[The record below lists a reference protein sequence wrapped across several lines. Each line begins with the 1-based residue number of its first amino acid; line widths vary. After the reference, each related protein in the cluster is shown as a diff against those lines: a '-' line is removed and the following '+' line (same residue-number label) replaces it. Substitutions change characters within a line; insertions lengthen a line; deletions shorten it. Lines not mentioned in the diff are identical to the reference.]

1 MSETGTMPKTTAPE
15 LLRAGREAE
24 QTGDLGLALAR
35 YEAALAATP
44 ANGAATRRS
53 ELLRAMARVYF
64 KRGDYLDALSASE
77 RSLRHAEEGGEAEYI
92 IAALNMVAAAA
103 QNRGDLDRAEVT
115 YSRAATLADALG
127 QRALAA
133 TVKQN
138 LATLASIRGDLV
150 GSLQRY
156 RAALADV
163 RQAGDWLTA
172 STVLANIAM
181 VSADLGDWSAAQAA
195 LNEAHQHASSV
206 GDLSQIARVEF
217 LRADVALKLRQN
229 DEARAHCD
237 RAFEM
242 YTRLESKAGLADT
255 YRCYGLLYKDSG
267 KPALAE
273 AHLQMVVQLAQECQD
288 PVLEAEAEFERA
300 LVFLGEGRNRDA
312 LQTLSRAEA
321 LYGQLRA
328 SREIADIEQRLDRL
342 QATYLQVVRAWG
354 ESIEAKDNYTAGH
367 CGRVAD
373 YACMLAEAAGF
384 TGRDLVWIRMGA
396 FLHDVG
402 KTAVPEGILNK
413 PGKLDEAEW
422 AAMQRHTVVG
432 DEIVSELNFPFD
444 IRPIVRN
451 HHERWDGTGYPDGLK
466 GSAIPVTARILC
478 VADVYDALT
487 TTRSYRACFS
497 HDQALAVMDA
507 MAGADLDPALYA
519 LFREKVLGLPP
530 VPASPTAAVR

>member
-1 MSETGTMPKTTAPE
+1 MPNRIAFPE
-15 LLRAGREAE
+15 LLQAGREAE

-35 YEAALAATP
+35 YEAALAAAP
-44 ANGAATRRS
+44 VEASPTRRA
-53 ELLRAMARVYF
+53 ELFRAIARLHLR
-64 KRGDYLDALSASE
+64 RGDTLDALNASE
-77 RSLRHAEEGGEAEYI
+77 QGLQLAEKGGDAEYI
-92 IAALNMVAAAA
+92 IIALNMVAAAA
-103 QNRGDLDRAEVT
+103 QQRGDLERAEKMYV
-115 YSRAATLADALG
+115 RAAAMADALG
-127 QRALAA
+127 QKALAA

-156 RAALADV
+156 RAALADL
-163 RQAGDWLTA
+163 RAAGDWLGA
-172 STVLANIAM
+172 STVLSNIAM
-181 VSADLGDWSAAQAA
+181 ASADLGDWPAAQAC
-195 LNEAHQHASSV
+195 LREAHEHANSV
-206 GDLSQIARVEF
+206 GDLSQIARIEF
-217 LRADVALKLRQN
+217 LRADVALKLRQVE
-229 DEARAHCD
+229 EAREHCD
-237 RAFEM
+237 RAFEL
-242 YTRLESKAGLADT
+242 YTRLESRSGLADT
-255 YRCYGLLYKDSG
+255 YRCYALLYKESG

-273 AHLQMVVQLAQECQD
+273 AHLQMVAQLARECQD
-288 PVLEAEAEFERA
+288 PLLEAEAEYERA
-300 LVFLGEGRNRDA
+300 LVFLNEGRNRDA
-312 LQTLSRAEA
+312 LQTLSRAES
-321 LYGQLRA
+321 LYTELRA
-328 SREIADIEQRLDRL
+328 SREISDIEQRIDRL

-402 KTAVPEGILNK
+402 KTAVPEEILNK
-413 PGKLDEAEW
+413 PGKLDAQEW

-432 DEIVSELNFPFD
+432 EEIIAELNFPFD

-451 HHERWDGTGYPDGLK
+451 HHERWDGSGYPDGLK

-487 TTRSYRACFS
+487 TTRSYRACFT

-507 MAGADLDPALYA
+507 MAGIDLDPALYK
-519 LFREKVLGLPP
+519 LFREKVLGAPAAP
-530 VPASPTAAVR
+530 SAATPASPV